1 MLFMVVLPH
10 PRREAYSRSSDSCIS
25 GLCPLHVETLAY
37 RATRMSI
44 LPRVAGGEL
53 SLSIIRNSAESQG
66 GRQPM
71 LLHVMT
77 QILAILCAALV
88 FQKVRGAEKLP
99 GLSTREAFRQR

>member
-1 MLFMVVLPH
+1 MSRFNSGRDSLGPEMPRSTYSLKTSH

-44 LPRVAGGEL
+44 LPRVAGGQL
-53 SLSIIRNSAESQG
+53 SLSILRNSAESQV

-77 QILAILCAALV
+77 QILAIL
-88 FQKVRGAEKLP
+88 
-99 GLSTREAFRQR
+99 